1 MPARQPPSA
10 PIPRLWLMTDT
21 RIAGALPQ
29 IIAALPPRSAVV
41 IRPYALGASA
51 SEGAVRAFRRI
62 ARAKRHL
69 LLLAGRGDVRAYDG
83 RHGFNGCMIGRPLSA
98 PVHDRCEAARARRAG
113 VPVVLVSPVFPTR
126 SHADARPIGRR
137 GFRSLAAQAGGRAIA
152 LGGMDAAR
160 FRFLRFDG
168 AHGWAG
174 IDALTR
180 NQKRNCVP
188 T

>member
-10 PIPRLWLMTDT
+10 PIPRLWLMTDA

-51 SEGAVRAFRRI
+51 GGGAVRAFRRI

-83 RHGFNGCMIGRPLSA
+83 RHGFNGCMKGRPLSV

-174 IDALTR
+174 IDALAR